1 MDTLRERYV
10 RVEVMGT
17 NLPPSRFPP
26 PRTWMSLE
34 RSDSRV
40 TFLLERGAG
49 PAESMV
55 RAHFAP
61 DARIEMRPASLREVF
76 VGLATMPMERVTEVR
91 KS

>member
-1 MDTLRERYV
+1 
-10 RVEVMGT
+10 
-17 NLPPSRFPP
+17 
-26 PRTWMSLE
+26 
-34 RSDSRV
+34 
-40 TFLLERGAG
+40 
-49 PAESMV
+49 MV